1 MPAEAQATSELA
13 KALVVFFLE
22 GLGATAIIL
31 MPGYLLG
38 VAFARGLRG
47 PAPSE
52 RAWVA
57 NAIAGAIVVH
67 AVALAWTLPLARRVA
82 RDGPTPHA
90 ELTAWALVLL
100 LVLLMAGAVLAPLA
114 EARSPAGGWGCCGG
128 LGSPRRP
135 APPRRGTGCSASASP
150 PTCGCGSRT
159 AGWCW
164 AGTAAPPWPPRTPAF
179 GTCTCRSSG
188 PPNATGS
195 VRRTRPAGGV
205 WLAGGEIVSVDF
217 FAGTPPTQHP

>member
-67 AVALAWTLPLARRVA
+67 ALALGCRCRWRAA
-82 RDGPTPHA
+82 
-90 ELTAWALVLL
+90 
-100 LVLLMAGAVLAPLA
+100 
-114 EARSPAGGWGCCGG
+114 SPAT
-128 LGSPRRP
+128 
-135 APPRRGTGCSASASP
+135 APHRMP
-150 PTCGCGSRT
+150 PS
-159 AGWCW
+159 
-164 AGTAAPPWPPRTPAF
+164 
-179 GTCTCRSSG
+179 
-188 PPNATGS
+188 
-195 VRRTRPAGGV
+195 
-205 WLAGGEIVSVDF
+205 
-217 FAGTPPTQHP
+217 